1 MTVRLI
7 VANCYTSCTI
17 LYSKYVIIDAVQNDV
32 LSLTLAESKAHCN
45 HLTILL
51 GKYESSVTAHQM
63 TTSYADHA
71 LSAYQ
76 MLVGLLDTELAL
88 LTSKCQVL
96 GVCGYGKL
104 CTIYVVFVVILVS
117 ILIDICS

>member
-1 MTVRLI
+1 M
-7 VANCYTSCTI
+7 
-17 LYSKYVIIDAVQNDV
+17 

-63 TTSYADHA
+63 STSYADQA
-71 LSAYQ
+71 LSTYQ
-76 MLVGLLDTELAL
+76 VLVGLLDTDLAL

-96 GVCGYGKL
+96 GVCGYGTS
-104 CTIYVVFVVILVS
+104 CIISAVIVDMLPVNF
-117 ILIDICS
+117 

>member
-1 MTVRLI
+1 MT
-7 VANCYTSCTI
+7 
-17 LYSKYVIIDAVQNDV
+17 VQNDV

-63 TTSYADHA
+63 STSYADQA

-76 MLVGLLDTELAL
+76 VLVGLIDTELAL
-88 LTSKCQVL
+88 LASKCQVL
-96 GVCGYGKL
+96 GVCGYGMT
-104 CTIYVVFVVILVS
+104 CIIHVVIMYRVS
-117 ILIDICS
+117 KQYADWLFALCQI